1 MYSESKEG
9 AQLITLTL
17 FSKNLPESPS
27 HLQIFLTLALFLKIP
42 KFHLCT
48 KFSVALDQIIIK
60 SDNSVYNSQHYNFK
74 KKTEKTIERPC

>member
-9 AQLITLTL
+9 AQFITLTL

-27 HLQIFLTLALFLKIP
+27 HLQIFLTLALFLQML

-48 KFSVALDQIIIK
+48 KFSVALDQIIVK
-60 SDNSVYNSQHYNFK
+60 SDNSVYNSQHYNLK
-74 KKTEKTIERPC
+74 KKISRKDH